1 LEASAGALDNY
12 VGTLSW
18 SQRQAG
24 EAIWLWNQGQ
34 VATQQATTEYNA
46 AVAQAT
52 PQHQQVPPFADPGEA
67 SRQAARD
74 TLNRARS
81 QLTEAGDVA
90 AGILRGEA
98 GAAPGGSDWL
108 DDLSNT
114 LSAVGAH
121 VVNGLALFGN
131 AMLHHPGEVLAAAA
145 GVGLVAVSAAGE
157 VAGLALDTTGVG
169 AVAGVPLNAVSAA
182 GIATGVG
189 IMGAVVASIASHA
202 AGGDHVFPVDNGD
215 GAEAAE
221 ADSAGGEPPKEIT
234 GLTEHG
240 EQRAMGRN
248 GGRGVSDT
256 AIHDAVN
263 NPIKPVDEQAH
274 PDGSTYKYREKDVV
288 VVLNQNGEVVTTYAK
303 SSAGLRNP
311 RAT

>member
-1 LEASAGALDNY
+1 
-12 VGTLSW
+12 
-18 SQRQAG
+18 
-24 EAIWLWNQGQ
+24 
-34 VATQQATTEYNA
+34 
-46 AVAQAT
+46 
-52 PQHQQVPPFADPGEA
+52 
-67 SRQAARD
+67 
-74 TLNRARS
+74 
-81 QLTEAGDVA
+81 LTEAGDIA

-108 DDLSNT
+108 DDLGNT

-121 VVNGLALFGN
+121 VVNGLASFGN

-189 IMGAVVASIASHA
+189 IMGAAVASIASHA
-202 AGGDHVFPVDNGD
+202 AGGDHVFPVKNGD

-221 ADSAGGEPPKEIT
+221 ADSAGGEPPREIT

-240 EQRAMGRN
+240 EQRWGEMVVAACPIQLCTMPSTTRSSLSRN
-248 GGRGVSDT
+248 RLIQMVQ
-256 AIHDAVN
+256 
-263 NPIKPVDEQAH
+263 PI
-274 PDGSTYKYREKDVV
+274 STEEKMPWSYS
-288 VVLNQNGEVVTTYAK
+288 TRMAR
-303 SSAGLRNP
+303 S
-311 RAT
+311 